1 MNNRTRL
8 NQQSTTTQKTTTSL
22 NESIN
27 SIGVFS
33 RRGSRPTFKT
43 TTATPQS
50 SNNKKTVVRRK
61 FGVRPTTV
69 GGDRRR
75 STTTTK
81 LPDVGEF
88 KFYFI
93 FINFAK
99 IKMYFSSVLKVIVLT
114 IY

>member
-8 NQQSTTTQKTTTSL
+8 NQYSTTTQQTTTSL

-61 FGVRPTTV
+61 FGGRPTI

-75 STTTTK
+75 LTTTTK

-88 KFYFI
+88 
-93 FINFAK
+93 
-99 IKMYFSSVLKVIVLT
+99 
-114 IY
+114 